1 MIEEEEAAPEPK
13 PRSLTVKGLSEGFTH
28 LERALASLF
37 EAEDPNV
44 SRFDK
49 IKRGIMDLVTFYKET
64 LKEKQTKRSVQSRLD
79 TFFHKSPVPPPPTP
93 SPEVVTVP
101 DPPVLPVTVPDLP
114 VLPVTV
120 PDLPVLPVTVP
131 DPPVPGPSVSARPPV
146 RVQSDPFDSDSDP
159 DDPEPFHGFDASPYT
174 SDVDVPSSVDTSITS
189 PEPKSVDTSS
199 ITSPIPS
206 DSQAPAHPTP

>member
-1 MIEEEEAAPEPK
+1 
-13 PRSLTVKGLSEGFTH
+13 
-28 LERALASLF
+28 
-37 EAEDPNV
+37 
-44 SRFDK
+44 
-49 IKRGIMDLVTFYKET
+49 MDLVTFYKET

-131 DPPVPGPSVSARPPV
+131 DPPVPGPSVSARPPA

-189 PEPKSVDTSS
+189 PEPKSGLIRVVSPLPFLQTPKHL
-199 ITSPIPS
+199 PIPLHS
-206 DSQAPAHPTP
+206 PATHSHVPYDHPSKQANH

>member
-1 MIEEEEAAPEPK
+1 
-13 PRSLTVKGLSEGFTH
+13 
-28 LERALASLF
+28 
-37 EAEDPNV
+37 
-44 SRFDK
+44 
-49 IKRGIMDLVTFYKET
+49 MDLVTFYKET

-131 DPPVPGPSVSARPPV
+131 DPPVPGPSVSARPPA
-146 RVQSDPFDSDSDP
+146 RVQPDPFDSDSDP

-189 PEPKSVDTSS
+189 PEPKSVDTSRS
-199 ITSPIPS
+199 PLPFLQTPKHLPIPLHS
-206 DSQAPAHPTP
+206 PATHSHVPYDHPSKQANH